1 MADSNGHFLRRD
13 GLHGVLLLL
22 VLLALAWVLWRGP
35 RPMQLHDGWFIA
47 RRDLVNVCVL
57 MLGAVALSHLIS
69 RRLTH
74 RLPATLRLPLSA
86 ALFVVLAYC
95 VLAMAPRPVNLQ
107 RDRTLT
113 ESIGPLGPITTHETR
128 HLTAPWNWSYPFGW
142 PLDVPDEQPQVRYLF
157 RIEPQSDRNQI
168 GIMSCPDYVQYRSA
182 LWSGSQTIALRRADL
197 PAGTHVAFDALS
209 TFCSP
214 GIRLSPNI
222 EATVSSAAQQRLK
235 RVAGPRITTFDP
247 FELAAAQG
255 HQTLGAEWGAQ
266 PTARG
271 RYLLYLALG
280 DAAAQLL
287 PSNEALYAADDFF
300 FAANQCDTG
309 YVAFLRKQG
318 VLYPQQA
325 ALYLARELDGT
336 YDRDARLSRPAQFI
350 LGLRPSAGANQCQ
363 VTLAALADLAGTS
376 SQLPPEV
383 LKLL

>member
-1 MADSNGHFLRRD
+1 MAHSIRHLLRRD
-13 GLHGVLLLL
+13 GLHGALFLIVLLT
-22 VLLALAWVLWRGP
+22 LAWVLWRGP
-35 RPMQLHDGWFIA
+35 GPLSLQDGWFIA

-57 MLGAVALSHLIS
+57 VLGAVALSHLIS
-69 RRLTH
+69 RWLAP
-74 RLPATLRLPLSA
+74 RLPESLRLVLSTTV
-86 ALFVVLAYC
+86 FVVLAYC
-95 VLAMAPRPVNLQ
+95 VLAMAPRPVQLQ

-128 HLTAPWNWSYPFGW
+128 SLTAPWAWSHPFGW
-142 PLDVPDEQPQVRYLF
+142 PLDIPDDKLQVRYLF
-157 RIEPQSDRNQI
+157 RVEPQSDRRQI
-168 GIMSCPDYVQYRSA
+168 GIMSCPDFVQYRSA
-182 LWSGSQTIALRRADL
+182 LWSGSQAIALRRADL

-209 TFCSP
+209 TFCWS
-214 GIRLSPNI
+214 GIRLSPNV
-222 EATVSSAAQQRLK
+222 EATVSSAAQERLK
-235 RVAGPRITTFDP
+235 RVAGPQITTFDP

-280 DAAAQLL
+280 DAAAHLL

-336 YDRDARLSRPAQFI
+336 YDRDAQLDRPAQFI
-350 LGLRPSAGANQCQ
+350 LGLRPSAGADQCRQ
-363 VTLAALADLAGTS
+363 TLAALADLAGGS